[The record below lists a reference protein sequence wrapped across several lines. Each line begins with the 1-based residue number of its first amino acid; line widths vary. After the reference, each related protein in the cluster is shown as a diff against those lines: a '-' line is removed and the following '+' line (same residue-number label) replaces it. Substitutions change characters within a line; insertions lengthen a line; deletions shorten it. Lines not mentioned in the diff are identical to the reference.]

1 MKYKEMKKGK
11 GLSRETKELYTY
23 LGRSLFLCFVALF
36 AIVTATVAWFVNNTS
51 VNSGTDQVSAGFE
64 PIKLAVSSRSLRQ
77 TAEQIILKLP
87 EGEQLKDVDGNV
99 ITDSNGDFY
108 YYTDSE
114 TIALRLAKNGY
125 EVSPGAKGKIE
136 FYVIPGGGS
145 TNVTLQIELGAYGED
160 ENKNINPINNSILTT
175 LMKGHF
181 LFFDN
186 YENGMYSGWL
196 LKKNGNNGYA
206 NEITI
211 DLTGKEVGVPVKVD
225 LYWIWPTR
233 YENLVKDFDGSGT
246 RIFADSQAESMIVI
260 PNGYRYSYIYLTNKE
275 SLENVANRSEA
286 YDLADEYIGSNAQYL
301 YLKIHTG
308 DEGVN

>member
-1 MKYKEMKKGK
+1 MRKRK
-11 GLSRETKELYTY
+11 GLKKETKVLYSS
-23 LGRSLFLCFVALF
+23 LIRSLFLCFVALF

-51 VNSGTDQVSAGFE
+51 VNSGTAQVSADFE
-64 PIKLAVSSRSLRQ
+64 PLKLAVLSKDSRQ
-77 TAEQIILKLP
+77 EAEKTVLKL
-87 EGEQLKDVDGNV
+87 LDGKTF
-99 ITDSNGDFY
+99 TDKNGNEY
-108 YYTDSE
+108 YYTDKE
-114 TIALRLAKNGY
+114 TIALRLEKNGY

-136 FYVIPGGGS
+136 FYVIPGGSS

-175 LMKGHF
+175 LMKGHI

-211 DLTGKEVGVPVKVD
+211 DLTGKEAGVPVKVD

-233 YENLVKDFDGSGT
+233 YENLVKDFDGSDT
-246 RIFADSQAESMIVI
+246 RIFAESQTESMIVI

-275 SLENVANRSEA
+275 SLENVAKRSEA